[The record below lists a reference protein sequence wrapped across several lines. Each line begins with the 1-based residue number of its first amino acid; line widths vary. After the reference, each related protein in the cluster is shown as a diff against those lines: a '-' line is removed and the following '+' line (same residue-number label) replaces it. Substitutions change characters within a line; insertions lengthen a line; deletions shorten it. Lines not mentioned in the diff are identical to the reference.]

1 MEEPMKKY
9 STLQKFNAL
18 VQIQTIIISA
28 LPYIIGSVMAS
39 YYYHNFNLVYSLWL
53 FLAVICFHL
62 AVNGHNQ
69 YTDYARYKQNHI
81 TSYNN
86 ILEKFNITK
95 SWARKIIIILTL
107 ISAIIGTILSIKVGW
122 IILLIGIL
130 SYLIGYCY
138 SGGPYPI
145 LKTPFGEPASGITMG
160 YNITFLGLYINMY
173 NVHPFDNFFWAK
185 AIIVAG
191 PAIFVIANVMLA
203 NNICDVA
210 EDVKIGRKTLPYYTG
225 RKTALTILRCYYV
238 LAYIF
243 LILGIVLKY
252 LPVITLGSLLTIPLV
267 YHTTKTFVKNPHKE
281 STFTGILVNVLLV
294 LISEIIFSLVGLAI

>member
-1 MEEPMKKY
+1 MKKY

-107 ISAIIGTILSIKVGW
+107 ISAIIGIILSIKVGW

-225 RKTALTILRCYYV
+225 RKTALTILCCYYV

-281 STFTGILVNVLLV
+281 STFTSILVNVLLV

>member
-1 MEEPMKKY
+1 MKKY

-107 ISAIIGTILSIKVGW
+107 ISVIIGTILSIKVGW

-145 LKTPFGEPASGITMG
+145 LKTPFGEPASGIIMG

-225 RKTALTILRCYYV
+225 RKTALTILCCYYV

-252 LPVITLGSLLTIPLV
+252 LPIITLGSLLTIPLV

>member
-1 MEEPMKKY
+1 MKKY

-107 ISAIIGTILSIKVGW
+107 ISVIIGTILSIKVGW

-225 RKTALTILRCYYV
+225 RKTALTILCCYYV

-252 LPVITLGSLLTIPLV
+252 LPIITLGSLLTIPLV

-294 LISEIIFSLVGLAI
+294 LISEIIFLLVGLAI

>member
-1 MEEPMKKY
+1 MKKY

-69 YTDYARYKQNHI
+69 YTDYTRYKQNHI

-107 ISAIIGTILSIKVGW
+107 ISAIIGITLSIKVGW

-225 RKTALTILRCYYV
+225 RKTALTILCGYYV

>member
-1 MEEPMKKY
+1 MKKY

-28 LPYIIGSVMAS
+28 LPYIIGSMMAS

-107 ISAIIGTILSIKVGW
+107 ISAIIGIILSIKVGW

-138 SGGPYPI
+138 SDGPYPI
-145 LKTPFGEPASGITMG
+145 LKTPFGEPVSGITMG

-225 RKTALTILRCYYV
+225 RKTALTILCCYYV

-243 LILGIVLKY
+243 LIFGIVLKY

>member
-1 MEEPMKKY
+1 MKKY

-28 LPYIIGSVMAS
+28 LPYIIGSMMAS

-225 RKTALTILRCYYV
+225 RKTALTILCCYYV

>member
-1 MEEPMKKY
+1 MKKY

-203 NNICDVA
+203 NNICDVT
-210 EDVKIGRKTLPYYTG
+210 EDVKIVRKTLPYYTG
-225 RKTALTILRCYYV
+225 RKTALTILCCYYV

-243 LILGIVLKY
+243 LILVIVLKY

>member
-173 NVHPFDNFFWAK
+173 NVHPFDNFLWAK

-225 RKTALTILRCYYV
+225 RKTALTILCCYYV

>member
-1 MEEPMKKY
+1 MKKY
-9 STLQKFNAL
+9 STLQKFKAL

-107 ISAIIGTILSIKVGW
+107 ISAIIGITLSIKVGW

-225 RKTALTILRCYYV
+225 RKTALTILCGYYV

>member
-1 MEEPMKKY
+1 MKKY

-69 YTDYARYKQNHI
+69 YTDYARYKRNHI

-107 ISAIIGTILSIKVGW
+107 ISAIIGIILSIKVGW

-225 RKTALTILRCYYV
+225 RKTALTILCCYYV

>member
-1 MEEPMKKY
+1 MKKY

-28 LPYIIGSVMAS
+28 LPYIIGSVMAN

-107 ISAIIGTILSIKVGW
+107 ISAIIGIILSIKVGW

-225 RKTALTILRCYYV
+225 RKTALTILCCYYV

-243 LILGIVLKY
+243 LILGIALKY

>member
-1 MEEPMKKY
+1 MKKY

-210 EDVKIGRKTLPYYTG
+210 EDVKIGRKTLPYYTD
-225 RKTALTILRCYYV
+225 RKTALTILCCYYV

>member
-1 MEEPMKKY
+1 MEKKKKKY

-225 RKTALTILRCYYV
+225 RKTALTILCCYYV

-243 LILGIVLKY
+243 LILVIVLKY

>member
-1 MEEPMKKY
+1 MKKY
-9 STLQKFNAL
+9 STLQKFKAL

-39 YYYHNFNLVYSLWL
+39 YYYHNFTLVYSLWL

-69 YTDYARYKQNHI
+69 YTDYTRYKQNHI

-107 ISAIIGTILSIKVGW
+107 ISAIIGITLSIKVGW

-225 RKTALTILRCYYV
+225 RKTALTILCGYYV

>member
-1 MEEPMKKY
+1 MKKY

-225 RKTALTILRCYYV
+225 RKTALTILCCYYV

-294 LISEIIFSLVGLAI
+294 LISEIIFIFKSIHTLL

>member
-1 MEEPMKKY
+1 MKKY

-107 ISAIIGTILSIKVGW
+107 ISAIIGITLSIKVGW

-225 RKTALTILRCYYV
+225 RKTALTILCCYYV

>member
-1 MEEPMKKY
+1 MKKY

-28 LPYIIGSVMAS
+28 LPYIIGSVMSS

-225 RKTALTILRCYYV
+225 RKTALTILCCYYV

>member
-1 MEEPMKKY
+1 MKKY

-107 ISAIIGTILSIKVGW
+107 ISAIIGIILSIKVGW

-145 LKTPFGEPASGITMG
+145 LKTPFGEPVSGITMG

-225 RKTALTILRCYYV
+225 RKTALTILCCYYV

>member
-1 MEEPMKKY
+1 M
-9 STLQKFNAL
+9 
-18 VQIQTIIISA
+18 
-28 LPYIIGSVMAS
+28 
-39 YYYHNFNLVYSLWL
+39 
-53 FLAVICFHL
+53 ICFHL

-107 ISAIIGTILSIKVGW
+107 ISVIIGTILSIKVGW

-225 RKTALTILRCYYV
+225 RKTALTILCCYYV

-252 LPVITLGSLLTIPLV
+252 LPIITLGSLLTIPLV

>member
-1 MEEPMKKY
+1 MKKY

-107 ISAIIGTILSIKVGW
+107 ISVIIGTILSIKVGW

-203 NNICDVA
+203 YNICDVA

-225 RKTALTILRCYYV
+225 RKTALTILCCYYV

-252 LPVITLGSLLTIPLV
+252 LPIITLGSLLTIPLV

>member
-28 LPYIIGSVMAS
+28 LPYIVGSVMAS

-225 RKTALTILRCYYV
+225 RKTALTILCCYYV

>member
-1 MEEPMKKY
+1 MKKY

-107 ISAIIGTILSIKVGW
+107 ISAIIGIILSIKVGW

-225 RKTALTILRCYYV
+225 RKTALTILCGYYV

-281 STFTGILVNVLLV
+281 STFTSILVNVLLV

>member
-1 MEEPMKKY
+1 MKKY

-185 AIIVAG
+185 AIIVAV

-225 RKTALTILRCYYV
+225 RKTALTILCCYYV

>member
-1 MEEPMKKY
+1 MKKY

-225 RKTALTILRCYYV
+225 RKTALTILCCYYV

-294 LISEIIFSLVGLAI
+294 LVSEIIFSLVGLAI

>member
-1 MEEPMKKY
+1 MKKY

-225 RKTALTILRCYYV
+225 RKTALTILCCYYV

-281 STFTGILVNVLLV
+281 STFTDILVNVLLV